1 MSKNSTFSKRMIIE
15 PLSPVFIGS
24 GEKVGKF
31 ETLVDGNKTYILN
44 FDKLME
50 NDKFVAFFVENM
62 DKILDPSTKDGTLKA
77 IFKYLKID
85 IAEYSHTSFPTIY
98 DKNGKP
104 KTLQISRF
112 IQTAGRFYI
121 PGSSIKGAIRTALI
135 KANESF
141 AKRFESTLNISESD
155 LRNREKSRAI
165 SLSIDRIEDNVFGSA
180 QLSPFKALVIS
191 DSSFIDKS
199 HIKFK
204 KVEIIHLERPKQGIP
219 QFFEV
224 WLPEQRNTGSN
235 KVESRIIFKANI
247 LSKLLTLNEVGKE
260 AIDYLIKVF
269 ESEENFTKT
278 MKEAAQ
284 ILIEMEKRKIT
295 NSNYQQKSEL
305 LNFYEK
311 ISKINNET
319 KSGFV
324 LRIGGHSGF
333 YSKTAYRRFLQPTQV
348 KVLKFLFGYKKVK
361 ENNFPVTTRIVKLSE
376 SPKDILPVGWV
387 KIELLD

>member
-135 KANESF
+135 KANEAF
-141 AKRFESTLNISESD
+141 AEPFENALNTPNVSKSEV
-155 LRNREKSRAI
+155 NK
-165 SLSIDRIEDNVFGSA
+165 IEDNVFGSA
-180 QLSPFKALVIS
+180 QLSPFKALIIS
-191 DSSFIDKS
+191 DSSFIDKNY
-199 HIKFK
+199 IKFK
-204 KVEIIHLERPKQGIP
+204 KVEVIHLERPKQGIP

-224 WLPEQRNTGSN
+224 WLHDLRNTGSN
-235 KVESRIIFKANI
+235 KVESRITFKADV
-247 LSKLLTLNEVGKE
+247 LSKLLQNGARKE
-260 AIDYLIKVF
+260 AVDYLMQVF
-269 ESEENFTKT
+269 GSEKNFVDT
-278 MKEAAQ
+278 MKEAAR
-284 ILIEMEKRKIT
+284 ILIEMEKQKISA
-295 NSNYQQKSEL
+295 SNYQQKNEL
-305 LNFYEK
+305 LNFYNTL
-311 ISKINNET
+311 SKINKET
-319 KSGFV
+319 ENGFV

-333 YSKTAYRRFLQPTQV
+333 YSKTAYRGFLKRDQV
-348 KVLKFLFGYKKVK
+348 KVLKILFGYKKVK
-361 ENNFPVTTRIVKLSE
+361 ENNFPVTTRIVRLSE
-376 SPKDILPVGWV
+376 SPKDILPVGWIKV
-387 KIELLD
+387 KLLD

>member
-1 MSKNSTFSKRMIIE
+1 MNKNSTFSKRMIIE

-62 DKILDPSTKDGTLKA
+62 GKILDPSTKDATLKA
-77 IFKYLKID
+77 IFNHLNMN
-85 IAEYSHTSFPTIY
+85 IAEYSHTSFQTIY

-135 KANESF
+135 KANEAF
-141 AKRFESTLNISESD
+141 AKRFEDTLNVSESD
-155 LRNREKSRAI
+155 FKNREKTKEV
-165 SLSIDRIEDNVFGSA
+165 LSKVSRIEDNIFGSP

-191 DSSFIDKS
+191 DSSFINKNYM
-199 HIKFK
+199 KFK

-224 WLPEQRNTGSN
+224 WLPEQRTTGSN
-235 KVESRIIFKANI
+235 KVESRITFKADI
-247 LSKLLTLNEVGKE
+247 LNKLLTQNGVRKE
-260 AIDYLIKVF
+260 AIDYLMKIF
-269 ESEENFTKT
+269 GSEENFIKT
-278 MKEAAQ
+278 MKEAAR
-284 ILIEMEKRKIT
+284 ILIEMEKQKINT
-295 NSNYQQKSEL
+295 SNYQQKSEL
-305 LNFYEK
+305 LNFYNTL
-311 ISKINNET
+311 SKINSET
-319 KSGFV
+319 KNGFV
-324 LRIGGHSGF
+324 LRIGGHGGF
-333 YSKTAYRRFLQPTQV
+333 YSKTAYRRFLQPSQV
-348 KVLKFLFGYKKVK
+348 KVLKVLFGYKKVK
-361 ENNFPVTTRIVKLSE
+361 ENNFPVTMRIVKLSE
-376 SPKDILPVGWV
+376 SPKDILPVGWIKV
-387 KIELLD
+387 ELLD

>member
-1 MSKNSTFSKRMIIE
+1 MNKNSTFSKRMIIE

-62 DKILDPSTKDGTLKA
+62 DKVLDPSTKDGALKA
-77 IFKYLKID
+77 IFKHLNLSVE
-85 IAEYSHTSFPTIY
+85 EYSHTSFPTIY

-112 IQTAGRFYI
+112 VNTAGRFYI

-141 AKRFESTLNISESD
+141 AKRFESTLNVSESD
-155 LRNREKSRAI
+155 LKNKVNK
-165 SLSIDRIEDNVFGSA
+165 IEDNIFGSA
-180 QLSPFKALVIS
+180 QLSPFKALIIS
-191 DSSFIDKS
+191 DSSFIDKNYM
-199 HIKFK
+199 KFK
-204 KVEIIHLERPKQGIP
+204 KVEIIHLERPNQDIP

-235 KVESRIIFKANI
+235 KVESRITFKADVLN
-247 LSKLLTLNEVGKE
+247 KLLSQNGARKE
-260 AIDYLIKVF
+260 AIDYLMKVF
-269 ESEENFTKT
+269 ESEENFIKT
-278 MKEAAQ
+278 MKEAAR
-284 ILIEMEKRKIT
+284 ILIEMEKKKINT
-295 NSNYQQKSEL
+295 SNYQQKSEL

-319 KSGFV
+319 KNGFV

-333 YSKTAYRRFLQPTQV
+333 YSKTAYRRFLQPAQV
-348 KVLKFLFGYKKVK
+348 KVLKSLFGYRKVK
-361 ENNFPVTTRIVKLSE
+361 ETNFPVTTRIVKLSE
-376 SPKDILPVGWV
+376 SPKDILPVGWIKV
-387 KIELLD
+387 ELLD

>member
-1 MSKNSTFSKRMIIE
+1 MNKNSTFSKRMIIE

-62 DKILDPSTKDGTLKA
+62 DKVLDPSTKDGALKA
-77 IFKYLKID
+77 IFKHLNLSVE
-85 IAEYSHTSFPTIY
+85 EYSHTSFPTIY

-112 IQTAGRFYI
+112 VNTAGRFYI

-141 AKRFESTLNISESD
+141 AKRFESTLNVSESD
-155 LRNREKSRAI
+155 LKNKVNK
-165 SLSIDRIEDNVFGSA
+165 IEDNIFGSA
-180 QLSPFKALVIS
+180 QLSPFKALIIS
-191 DSSFIDKS
+191 DSSFIDKNYM
-199 HIKFK
+199 KFK

-235 KVESRIIFKANI
+235 KVESRITFKADVLN
-247 LSKLLTLNEVGKE
+247 KLLSQNGARKE
-260 AIDYLIKVF
+260 AIDYLMKVF
-269 ESEENFTKT
+269 ESEENFIKT
-278 MKEAAQ
+278 MKEAARV
-284 ILIEMEKRKIT
+284 LIEMEKKKINT
-295 NSNYQQKSEL
+295 SNYQQKSEL

-319 KSGFV
+319 KNGFV

-333 YSKTAYRRFLQPTQV
+333 YSKTAYRRFLQPAQV
-348 KVLKFLFGYKKVK
+348 KVLKSLFGYRKVK
-361 ENNFPVTTRIVKLSE
+361 ETNFPVTTRIVKLSE
-376 SPKDILPVGWV
+376 SPKDILPVGWIKV
-387 KIELLD
+387 ELLD

>member
-50 NDKFVAFFVENM
+50 NDKFVAFFVEKM
-62 DKILDPSTKDGTLKA
+62 DEILNPSTKDGALKE
-77 IFKYLKID
+77 IFDKLKINIGD
-85 IAEYSHTSFPTIY
+85 YSHTSFPTIK

-112 IQTAGRFYI
+112 VHTAGRFYI